1 MPSELHITSAI
12 VQTRP
17 DAVAAVRQQLLML
30 PEVEVH
36 AVAPTGKIVITME
49 TADARRAMDLI
60 DAIRAL
66 PGTIDTAL
74 VYHGVDDGA
83 PDTKETQP

>member
-17 DAVAAVRQQLLML
+17 ESVAAVHQQLLTL
-30 PEVEVH
+30 PGVEVH
-36 AVAPTGKIVITME
+36 AVAPAGKIIITME
-49 TADARRAMDLI
+49 TEDGRRAMDLI

-74 VYHGVDDGA
+74 VYHGVDDSA